1 MTRSVLYRRILAL
14 IEGAADDAA
23 RDALIDDL
31 ARWQSDNVPP
41 YGRLPWQQGHA
52 PALATDV
59 FRFARVAAHPP
70 DQDIRIFQSSGT
82 TASARSTHPLRDL
95 SLYDAAAHKA
105 AREMLFLDRA
115 RMPLCIL
122 APPEQDAPHSS
133 LSYMLSRFSLWF
145 GSPTTWV
152 WRDDALD
159 IGTLCKTL
167 DRAVAEGQP
176 IALLGTSF
184 AFVHAE
190 DALGTRHFALPP
202 GSRLMQT
209 GGFKGRSR
217 EVSPQ
222 ALRDALCSR
231 YGLQDSMVVSEYG
244 MTEMS
249 SQLYETS
256 LRDAVRGVSG
266 PRRLW
271 VPHWV
276 RVTPVD
282 PESLL
287 PVPEGEIG
295 ILRIDD
301 CANLDSVCCLQTA
314 DLGRRLGDGIE
325 LIGRSPD
332 AVPRGCSLTTDIALG
347 RGAS

>member
-1 MTRSVLYRRILAL
+1 MLHRRIGEL
-14 IEGAADDAA
+14 IEGRRDNAT
-23 RDALIDDL
+23 RDALIADL
-31 ARWQSDNVPP
+31 ARWQSDRVLP
-41 YGRLPWQQGHA
+41 YGRLPWKNGDP

-59 FRFARVAAHPP
+59 FRFTRVAAHPP
-70 DQDIRIFQSSGT
+70 EQDVRVFESSGT
-82 TASARSTHPLRDL
+82 TASHRSVHSFCDL

-122 APPEQDAPHSS
+122 APSEQDAPRSS
-133 LSYMLSRFSLWF
+133 LSYMLARFSIWF
-145 GSPTTWV
+145 GSPTTWA
-152 WRDDALD
+152 WRQDALD
-159 IGTLCKTL
+159 IAALVETLE
-167 DRAVAEGQP
+167 RAVGDGQP

-190 DALGTRHFALPP
+190 DALGPKSFALPP

-217 EVSPQ
+217 EVSKE
-222 ALRDALCSR
+222 ALRSALRSR

-256 LRDAVRGVSG
+256 LRDSVRGGNG

-282 PESLL
+282 PESLA
-287 PVPEGEIG
+287 PVPTGEVG

-301 CANLDSVCCLQTA
+301 CANLDSVCCIQTA
-314 DLGRRLGDGIE
+314 DLGRQLDDGVE
-325 LIGRSPD
+325 LVGRSPE
-332 AVPRGCSLTTDIALG
+332 AVPRGCSLTADIALG
-347 RGAS
+347 RGVA